1 MIIPPDPGAPKDM
14 PPTVRALPV
23 DTMPATPMARFALL
37 FGVKP
42 SWTMRELIAYLEEL
56 IAPGTSAETLVLK
69 YARCV
74 VASDGSRT
82 YVARS

>member
-1 MIIPPDPGAPKDM
+1 M